1 MSLFFY
7 KKPDFIDKDGAPLNY
22 VTVHKY
28 AEKAAACKNCIPER
42 LSFDN
47 VMEGKTLPPCS
58 LVDFMDYLF
67 YVSRDAE
74 NLQFLLWLRDY
85 TRRFN
90 ELPESEAT
98 LSPEWAP
105 DGKALAELK
114 SAAHSRMVSPGLASK
129 EKPAIGTSTREISTP
144 TTTSNKTSLDQDRNA
159 QAQPFRA
166 EVNLVI
172 QHYLT
177 QGAPRELNLS
187 FRIRA
192 AILEA
197 LQRTTHPS
205 AFAPLRD
212 LTEQCLRNQSHP
224 NFIRWA
230 ISNGRPPRSIILR
243 QMTGSTFIFFLA
255 GEIALILSHYSR
267 WIRIS
272 LSPLLFLA
280 IVMMHAVVHGFCMI
294 LTMTSER
301 ELRPWEMFGDDD
313 ESVVPLDPSNHSG
326 SYSSMFSSDDLA
338 STKLPK
344 SASTMASDAGSQT
357 TRSTGTL
364 RSRMSRMNPF
374 GPGNTFDQEAWV
386 DKWNRMAW
394 WRKGVITFS
403 LGKVHQFEEGVKEIH
418 HTFVYQSLLWA
429 TIITILVMVVF
440 VALPE
445 VGLF

>member
-1 MSLFFY
+1 
-7 KKPDFIDKDGAPLNY
+7 
-22 VTVHKY
+22 
-28 AEKAAACKNCIPER
+28 
-42 LSFDN
+42 
-47 VMEGKTLPPCS
+47 
-58 LVDFMDYLF
+58 
-67 YVSRDAE
+67 
-74 NLQFLLWLRDY
+74 
-85 TRRFN
+85 
-90 ELPESEAT
+90 
-98 LSPEWAP
+98 
-105 DGKALAELK
+105 
-114 SAAHSRMVSPGLASK
+114 
-129 EKPAIGTSTREISTP
+129 
-144 TTTSNKTSLDQDRNA
+144 
-159 QAQPFRA
+159 
-166 EVNLVI
+166 
-172 QHYLT
+172 
-177 QGAPRELNLS
+177 
-187 FRIRA
+187 
-192 AILEA
+192 
-197 LQRTTHPS
+197 
-205 AFAPLRD
+205 
-212 LTEQCLRNQSHP
+212 
-224 NFIRWA
+224 
-230 ISNGRPPRSIILR
+230 
-243 QMTGSTFIFFLA
+243 
-255 GEIALILSHYSR
+255 
-267 WIRIS
+267 
-272 LSPLLFLA
+272 
-280 IVMMHAVVHGFCMI
+280 MMHAVVHGFCMI